1 MTTTT
6 IIIILNKM
14 YLYLFYTLFIFLA
27 IILLLFYNFS
37 FSKDVDKYRIK
48 TILADDLQTGDIF
61 LTDYQNVNN
70 FIITSL
76 FKENFMHPS
85 IVLKEGNEIYV
96 LDYIADKGIIKKPL
110 NSWHKFNSI
119 NGCIVG
125 LNKLKCSDEKREIVE
140 RNLKEL
146 YENYKPKLEG
156 PPGFDLSWRR
166 FWWPA
171 KKYHTNFDISKMVCL
186 ELNVHLLIESGVIAK
201 NRSIESYL
209 PRDFENMN
217 GFTTLPGF
225 KFKEFNLIN
234 TIIF

>member
-1 MTTTT
+1 MITMT

-14 YLYLFYTLFIFLA
+14 YLYLFYILFIFLA

-96 LDYIADKGIIKKPL
+96 LDYIANKGIIKKPL
-110 NSWHKFNSI
+110 NSWHKSNS
-119 NGCIVG
+119 
-125 LNKLKCSDEKREIVE
+125 
-140 RNLKEL
+140 
-146 YENYKPKLEG
+146 
-156 PPGFDLSWRR
+156 
-166 FWWPA
+166 
-171 KKYHTNFDISKMVCL
+171 L

-209 PRDFENMN
+209 PRDFENMK